1 MADEV
6 IMEGAKWWFTLLFM
20 LVLMTAA
27 GIWFHATEVSPYK
40 QAVNMV
46 LEREG
51 GYTKEAQEHIEGI
64 TKEYGNRFHFTLMKE
79 GVDKNGNKTYVE
91 MKPSDANYHEVKKY
105 GEKIFYRIDMR
116 LSLLFVKA
124 LVGKDS
130 VPIGINGYAYSRSR
144 EANV

>member
-6 IMEGAKWWFTLLFM
+6 VMEGAKWWFALLFM
-20 LVLMTAA
+20 LVMMTAA
-27 GIWFHATEVSPYK
+27 GIWFHVTEVSPYK

-51 GYTKEAQEHIEGI
+51 GYTETAEENINEI
-64 TKEYGNRFHFTLMKE
+64 NKEYGDRFKFTLMKE
-79 GVDKNGNKTYVE
+79 IKDADGNRKYVE
-91 MKPSDANYHEVKKY
+91 IDPKDSKYHAVQKY

-130 VPIGINGYAYSRSR
+130 VPISINGYAYSRSR

>member
-64 TKEYGNRFHFTLMKE
+64 TKEYGDRFHFTLMKE

-91 MKPSDANYHEVKKY
+91 MKPSDANYHKVKKY
-105 GEKIFYRIDMR
+105 GEKIFQILKKVLY
-116 LSLLFVKA
+116 FV
-124 LVGKDS
+124 
-130 VPIGINGYAYSRSR
+130 Y
-144 EANV
+144 

>member
-6 IMEGAKWWFTLLFM
+6 VMEGAKWWFALLFM
-20 LVLMTAA
+20 LVMMTAA
-27 GIWFHATEVSPYK
+27 GIWFHVTEVSPYK

-51 GYTKEAQEHIEGI
+51 GYTVEAQENINEI
-64 TKEYGNRFHFTLMKE
+64 NKEYGDRFHFTPMKE
-79 GVDKNGNKTYVE
+79 IKDAAGNIKYIE
-91 MKPSDANYHEVKKY
+91 AKSGDSDYHAVKKY

-124 LVGKDS
+124 LVGRDS

-144 EANV
+144 EANI